1 MIQKLHNTIGRRL
14 TDILLITI
22 GSLGVAIGFDVFLL
36 PNKIVAGGINGLTI
50 ILNDKLGW
58 TPSIVLL
65 ISNVVLLALCWIML
79 GKEVFS
85 KSIYGSFAVPLFV
98 SLLSGVDIGINEPIL
113 ASIFGG
119 LFIGTGVGLV
129 YLGNGSTGGTSL
141 LALLIQKFVDL
152 RLGILLGICDG
163 LVILSALFV
172 FDIQTVLFALITL
185 YLTSRMIDTVKV
197 GPDFSKNLFVIST
210 KYEAIREKLVTDLN
224 CGVTYIPIEGGLNLN
239 KSKMIMTVI
248 REENFVDIKQAILDI
263 DPEAFITIHSASE
276 VVGRGFTLKKN

>member
-224 CGVTYIPIEGGLNLN
+224 CGVTYIPIEGGLNLD

>member
-152 RLGILLGICDG
+152 RLGILL
-163 LVILSALFV
+163 
-172 FDIQTVLFALITL
+172 
-185 YLTSRMIDTVKV
+185 
-197 GPDFSKNLFVIST
+197 
-210 KYEAIREKLVTDLN
+210 
-224 CGVTYIPIEGGLNLN
+224 
-239 KSKMIMTVI
+239 
-248 REENFVDIKQAILDI
+248 
-263 DPEAFITIHSASE
+263 
-276 VVGRGFTLKKN
+276 

>member
-1 MIQKLHNTIGRRL
+1 
-14 TDILLITI
+14 
-22 GSLGVAIGFDVFLL
+22 
-36 PNKIVAGGINGLTI
+36 
-50 ILNDKLGW
+50 
-58 TPSIVLL
+58 
-65 ISNVVLLALCWIML
+65 
-79 GKEVFS
+79 
-85 KSIYGSFAVPLFV
+85 
-98 SLLSGVDIGINEPIL
+98 
-113 ASIFGG
+113 FGG

-224 CGVTYIPIEGGLNLN
+224 CGVTYIPIEGGLNLD